1 MSGLSISRK
10 REQSSPSIKSSH
22 CIFLLLGIFFLC
34 FFFCMSKFPSFRCHR
49 DFSLA
54 PKVHLILLFIFFIFF
69 FSKKERKKRIAG
81 KLAFTWR
88 SISLFPPCL
97 FLFYVP
103 TSFIYMTLVR
113 LSVYVF
119 VVRTNAL
126 AHPVTFSSQHPL
138 RIFTV
143 CIRERERARNKNIP
157 LYWYSSFSVPLSFNP
172 FYFSLLLSQLSCP
185 PDTTCTQNVVTLDL
199 GVFYYIFP
207 STPFQSERQLECI
220 NQDTHMWRIFCFIF
234 LF

>member
-1 MSGLSISRK
+1 MFFLLYVKISVFSLPSRFQSGA
-10 REQSSPSIKSSH
+10 KSSFNT
-22 CIFLLLGIFFLC
+22 IIYYFF
-34 FFFCMSKFPSFRCHR
+34 
-49 DFSLA
+49 
-54 PKVHLILLFIFFIFF
+54 FF

-220 NQDTHMWRIFCFIF
+220 NQDTHMWRIFCFLF